1 MMVRRD
7 LEQLNN
13 DLKRLTA
20 NLQANSDAL
29 SLHSVTDLW
38 HVTENIQEL
47 ANKAYV
53 LQESVEGWL
62 QAGINAEVEQNG

>member
-47 ANKAYV
+47 ADKAYT
-53 LQESVEGWL
+53 LQSTLEELLSANVSGGE
-62 QAGINAEVEQNG
+62 A